1 MEGNAEEARAFA
13 ETTNNRELLQYFF
26 NCEFEPVIAG
36 QNSTR
41 VLDVFTIP
49 VLHSVL
55 LGPFNTLWNTLFE
68 HFPSEAEAFATYFG
82 MKSADKGGDFNGKTV
97 KDIIHDEE
105 KLIHLEESLPPNAS
119 IFAEC
124 LRGIA
129 NVHNVVVS
137 ETLDPA
143 FETIISDFVANW
155 KILEEQFD
163 IGCTLKI
170 HIIGTHMLDAIKETG
185 KTFHDETDEVVE
197 MAHYRVYDF
206 EKTHGYLVSVRK
218 MQTDIAAVKG
228 RLLLEH
234 LNSVHLR

>member
-1 MEGNAEEARAFA
+1 M
-13 ETTNNRELLQYFF
+13 
-26 NCEFEPVIAG
+26 
-36 QNSTR
+36 
-41 VLDVFTIP
+41 
-49 VLHSVL
+49 
-55 LGPFNTLWNTLFE
+55 
-68 HFPSEAEAFATYFG
+68 
-82 MKSADKGGDFNGKTV
+82 
-97 KDIIHDEE
+97 
-105 KLIHLEESLPPNAS
+105 
-119 IFAEC
+119 
-124 LRGIA
+124 
-129 NVHNVVVS
+129 HNVVVS

-197 MAHYRVYDF
+197 QAHYRVYDF
-206 EKTHGYLVSVRK
+206 EKTHCYLVSVRK
-218 MQTDIAAVKG
+218 MQTEIAAVKQ